1 MNLNFSIALPI
12 LAGAAVLS
20 ACGES
25 SSTNASAPTNL
36 TATEQADFAAQ
47 PVKLAAAQ
55 PGEARLLPAA
65 ASNSGCTAIRFAA
78 GRTSAIVTGSV
89 PPEDPRD
96 SDPEPACYTLAVGD
110 GQHARIR
117 LLSGKNVGITIPGV
131 GDMRDSFDFT
141 TRRGVYELQLFQLFP
156 SGQAAPFRMQVEV
169 SALPKT
175 SQATSRGQ
183 GEPPP
188 VGTKF
193 QPVSVTILGK
203 TFRLVPVQMEAPS
216 RPWPQVSRHMPAEL
230 KANPRRSLSDEEILQ
245 RVEQLRQ
252 ARASQIEH
260 DLDGITDRN
269 LARFKRTEPG
279 TNRDAFNLELAGA
292 CYEGESMGYIPQPT
306 LQACGEY
313 LAAEALGEMLRHAL
327 GKSSDYY

>member
-1 MNLNFSIALPI
+1 MNPNFLIVLPI
-12 LAGAAVLS
+12 LGGVAVLS

-36 TATEQADFAAQ
+36 AATEQADFPAQ
-47 PVKLAAAQ
+47 SVKLAGAQ
-55 PGEARLLPAA
+55 PGEARMLPAA
-65 ASNSGCTAIRFAA
+65 ATRSGCTAIRFAA
-78 GRTSAIVTGSV
+78 GSTSAVVTGSV

-96 SDPEPACYTLAVGD
+96 SDPEPACYTLAVGE
-110 GQHARIR
+110 GQNAKIR

-131 GDMRDSFDFT
+131 GDMSDSFDFT

-169 SALPKT
+169 SALSKT
-175 SQATSRGQ
+175 SQTTSGMQRAAA
-183 GEPPP
+183 P

-216 RPWPQVSRHMPAEL
+216 RPWPEVSRHMPAEL
-230 KANPRRSLSDEEILQ
+230 KVNPRRRLSDEEILQ

-252 ARASQIEH
+252 ARAAQIER
-260 DLDGITDRN
+260 DLDAITDRH
-269 LARFKRTEPG
+269 LAQFKRTEPEA
-279 TNRDAFNLELAGA
+279 NRDWFNLELAGA
-292 CYEGESMGYIPQPT
+292 CYEGESMGYIPPAT
-306 LQACGEY
+306 LKACGEY

-327 GKSSDYY
+327 GKPSDYY